1 MHSINVAETYF
12 SLFIT
17 RSTFR
22 SDDVLISSHF
32 RSYNNH
38 NISNDDV
45 NNAHTS
51 HISQSLLFVEIILI
65 RLIDNRFST
74 ILIFLHFSAL
84 VR

>member
-22 SDDVLISSHF
+22 SDDVLISSYF

-45 NNAHTS
+45 NNAH
-51 HISQSLLFVEIILI
+51 ISQSLLFVEIILI
-65 RLIDNRFST
+65 RLIDDRFST